1 MQDPYATLGVEKT
14 ATDKEIRAAFKK
26 LTRKHHPDLNP
37 GDASAEERF
46 KDISAAHDLLGD
58 PEKRRR
64 FDAGEIDA
72 SGAERPRET
81 YYRDFADA
89 GYGADGFG
97 GSGFGG
103 GGFGGG
109 GSRSGAGG
117 RNWRQSSHAASD
129 GFASDED
136 LEDLLN
142 RAFGG
147 GMGGGRAGDRTGDW
161 GEGRPE
167 FRARGQDMSYALPVD
182 FLDAV
187 NGARRTV
194 TLPDGK
200 VLSVTIPEGAQDR
213 QMLRLRG
220 QGGPGFNGGPD
231 GDAYVELHIEPHAF
245 FDRKDTDILV
255 EVPVSLREAVLGGRI
270 EVPTISGPVALTI
283 PKNSNTGR
291 KLRLRDKGVLDPKS
305 KTRGHQYVT
314 LRVVLPSGEEPELE
328 AFLRDWSPVHPD
340 DPRKEML

>member
-14 ATDKEIRAAFKK
+14 ATDKDIRSAFKK
-26 LTRKHHPDLNP
+26 LTRKYHPDLNP
-37 GDASAEERF
+37 GDTSAEERF
-46 KDISAAHDLLGD
+46 KEISAAHDLLGD
-58 PEKRRR
+58 AEKRRR

-72 SGAERPRET
+72 SGAERPRENF
-81 YYRDFADA
+81 YRDFAD
-89 GYGADGFG
+89 
-97 GSGFGG
+97 
-103 GGFGGG
+103 FGGG
-109 GSRSGAGG
+109 GSGGGG
-117 RNWRQSSHAASD
+117 RSWHQSSHAASD

-147 GMGGGRAGDRTGDW
+147 GMGGGGAGRGGNRGGGGRA
-161 GEGRPE
+161 E

-187 NGARRTV
+187 NGAKRTV

-245 FDRKDTDILV
+245 FHRKDTDILI
-255 EVPVSLREAVLGGRI
+255 EVPVSLKEAVLGGKI

-283 PKNSNTGR
+283 PRNSNTGR

-305 KTRGHQYVT
+305 KVRGHQYVT
-314 LRVVLPSGEEPELE
+314 LKVVLPNGEEPELE
-328 AFLRDWSPVHPD
+328 AFLRDWTPAHAD
-340 DPRKEML
+340 NPRKEML